1 MVQSSHVSFSL
12 NGLNRFKRNGNNV
25 NDAKKETSKANA
37 VKTPNKTVGVKFENA
52 KIEKP
57 AAIVVAV

>member
-1 MVQSSHVSFSL
+1 L

>member
-1 MVQSSHVSFSL
+1 MVQSFHASFGL
-12 NGLNRFKRNGNNV
+12 KGLNRFRRNGSNV
-25 NDAKKETSKANA
+25 NDAKKDTSKANA

-57 AAIVVAV
+57 AAIVDAV